1 MLGKLLSFLKRV
13 QNPDQEVRAPNSQ
26 LEPVVSDNL
35 IVPDEVPS
43 KVLNGYFQFSVFVLG
58 SFILISIVNIIFSM
72 FLSAQKVE
80 QNKLI
85 TGLEK
90 LSVVEKDLINLNRK
104 ISFYKNSISSRKLLS
119 DKTAFIL
126 DGLDPGFTLNSSE
139 VANDKF
145 SISLTGKNVFLFTQ
159 LIMRYLQNGPVS
171 EISINSANY
180 NPAKQEFMV
189 ELSGVF
195 K

>member
-13 QNPDQEVRAPNSQ
+13 RNQDQEARIPNSQ

-43 KVLNGYFQFSVFVLG
+43 KVLNRYFQFSVFVL
-58 SFILISIVNIIFSM
+58 SFFILISIVNIIFSM

-80 QNKLI
+80 QGKLVS
-85 TGLEK
+85 GLEK
-90 LSVVEKDLINLNRK
+90 LSGVEKDLTNLNRK
-104 ISFYKNSISSRKLLS
+104 ILFYKNSVSSRKLLS

-126 DGLDPGFTLNSSE
+126 DGLDPGFAINSAQVTNE
-139 VANDKF
+139 KF

-159 LIMRYLQNGPVS
+159 LIMYYLQNGLVT

-180 NPAKQEFMV
+180 SPTTQDFIV